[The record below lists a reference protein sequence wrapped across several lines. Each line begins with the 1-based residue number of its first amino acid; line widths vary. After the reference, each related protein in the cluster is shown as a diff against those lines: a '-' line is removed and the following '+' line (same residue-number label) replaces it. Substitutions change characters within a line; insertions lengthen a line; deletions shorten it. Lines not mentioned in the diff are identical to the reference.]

1 MKSFVFYAMQQEPT
15 AWDDFNGALKDVI
28 AKNKKTGTCLAFMLC
43 RTNSDPKQWVSIIKQ
58 VPRPSKFYNGSSDD
72 SFREDAKIMTT
83 ALDKIEPINYKDE
96 YGGCLSGINLYLD
109 GRVIMRR
116 TNANIPIATLYSV
129 QEETDCLSAYKGQEY
144 TFLYNPNGENL
155 YGFLQEKG
163 GCYLK
168 LKPVKPTLWS
178 ANTKRLASEQFELVA
193 GYKLNSTGDVIGESY
208 IGMSKQQ
215 LSEEL
220 KKPLMGYED
229 FVSLGAQASE
239 YKRQEEINKADNE
252 YMYKEVTQLRK
263 KYGDRPVDAM
273 IKIEPY
279 VGMPEGIL
287 NDYIG
292 TIKGIKVK
300 LFERVYHPV
309 WNKYQICGLLR
320 SLGSNITVWCLNG
333 VVEHVYHDGRL

>member
-1 MKSFVFYAMQQEPT
+1 
-15 AWDDFNGALKDVI
+15 
-28 AKNKKTGTCLAFMLC
+28 
-43 RTNSDPKQWVSIIKQ
+43 
-58 VPRPSKFYNGSSDD
+58 
-72 SFREDAKIMTT
+72 MTT
-83 ALDKIEPINYKDE
+83 ALNKIEPINYKDE

-116 TNANIPIATLYSV
+116 TNANIPIATLHSV
-129 QEETDCLSAYKGQEY
+129 QEETDCLSAYKGQDY

-178 ANTKRLASEQFELVA
+178 ANTKRLSSEQFELVA
-193 GYKLNSTGDVIGESY
+193 GYKLNSAGDVIGESY
-208 IGMSKQQ
+208 IGMSKQR

-229 FVSLGAQASE
+229 LVSLGAQASE

-263 KYGDRPVDAM
+263 KYGDKPVDAM

-300 LFERVYHPV
+300 LFERVYHSV
-309 WNKYQICGLLR
+309 WNKYQLCGLLR
-320 SLGSNITVWCLNG
+320 SLGNNITVWCLNG

>member
-1 MKSFVFYAMQQEPT
+1 
-15 AWDDFNGALKDVI
+15 
-28 AKNKKTGTCLAFMLC
+28 MLC

-72 SFREDAKIMTT
+72 SFREDATIMTT
-83 ALDKIEPINYKDE
+83 ALNKIEPINYKDE

-116 TNANIPIATLYSV
+116 TNANIPIATLHSV

-178 ANTKRLASEQFELVA
+178 ANTKRLSSEQFELVA
-193 GYKLNSTGDVIGESY
+193 GYKLNSAGDVIGESY

-229 FVSLGAQASE
+229 LVSLGAQASE

-263 KYGDRPVDAM
+263 KYGDKPVDAM

-300 LFERVYHPV
+300 LFERVYHSI
-309 WNKYQICGLLR
+309 WNKYQLCGLLR
-320 SLGSNITVWCLNG
+320 SLGNNITVWCLNG